1 MPAAVQPGVPAR
13 RFSFDLAFGEL
24 VFEGDM
30 QGFPIEQVR
39 FTDAEDQNIWDS
51 SRLYID
57 GASWVWRYAVGVCRA
72 YTEQT

>member
-1 MPAAVQPGVPAR
+1 
-13 RFSFDLAFGEL
+13 
-24 VFEGDM
+24 M